1 MDDLKGIRIFREIVE
16 AGGFAAAADRLGIS
30 APMASKYM
38 ANLEHKLGARLLNR
52 SSRRLSLT
60 EAGTAYHEQCRQAL
74 DILDA
79 AAATA
84 GQSAATPRGE
94 LKISAPVWCAT
105 PFFAAVLADYRRS
118 YPEVRLDLHLD
129 NHMVDMVSGG
139 FDVALRATPD
149 PSPALIARVICMFEF
164 HLVAAPAYLAE
175 RTRLGGAAGAAKE
188 ALPLDMV
195 VPNYL
200 QAERLSQMLM
210 ASALSM
216 SLNPVM
222 KSSDTTLSYHAVCAG
237 MGAAFLP
244 GWLVDEDL
252 AAGRLVK
259 VPGKGP
265 PLAGELRAVYTSRRQ
280 MPPKLRSF
288 IDFLRMRLGDG
299 GK

>member
-79 AAATA
+79 AAAAA
-84 GQSAATPRGE
+84 GQAAATPRGE

-105 PFFAAVLADYRRS
+105 PLFASVLADYRRS
-118 YPEVRLDLHLD
+118 YPEVRLNLHLD

-139 FDVALRATPD
+139 FDVALRATSD
-149 PSPALIARVICMFEF
+149 PSPALIASAICKFEL
-164 HLVAAPAYLAE
+164 HLVATPAYLAE
-175 RTRLGGAAGAAKE
+175 RTRLSGAAGIAKE
-188 ALPLDMV
+188 DLPLDMIL
-195 VPNYL
+195 PNYM
-200 QAERLSQMLM
+200 QAERLNQMVM
-210 ASALSM
+210 TSALSM
-216 SLNPVM
+216 SLNPIM
-222 KSSDTTLSYHAVCAG
+222 KSSDTTLSYHAVRAG

-244 GWLVDEDL
+244 SWLVDEDL

-259 VPGKGP
+259 MPNKGP
-265 PLAGELRAVYTSRRQ
+265 PLMGELRAVYTSRRQ

-299 GK
+299 V

>member
-38 ANLEHKLGARLLNR
+38 ANLEQKLGARLLNR

-79 AAATA
+79 AAAAA
-84 GQSAATPRGE
+84 GQAATTPRGE

-105 PFFAAVLADYRRS
+105 PHFASVLADYRRS
-118 YPEVRLDLHLD
+118 YPEVRLNLHLD
-129 NHMVDMVSGG
+129 NHLVDIVSGG
-139 FDVALRATPD
+139 FDVALRATAE
-149 PSPALIARVICMFEF
+149 PSPALIARPIFKFEF

-175 RTRLGGAAGAAKE
+175 RMRLSGAAGIAKE
-188 ALPLDMV
+188 ALPLDV
-195 VPNYL
+195 ILPNYM
-200 QAERLSQMLM
+200 QAERLNQMVVT
-210 ASALSM
+210 SALSM
-216 SLNPVM
+216 SLNPIM
-222 KSSDTTLSYHAVCAG
+222 KSSDTTLSYHAVRAG

-259 VPGKGP
+259 MPSNGP
-265 PLAGELRAVYTSRRQ
+265 PLTGELQAVYTSRRQ

-288 IDFLRMRLGDG
+288 IDFLRMRLGEG
-299 GK
+299 V